1 MAARLT
7 NFEIYGDEPERL
19 ATFYAELFDW
29 RVEKAPGVDYWRIE
43 TGADAPGL
51 SAGGL
56 TRPPG
61 FGSHGWMPFV
71 QVASCEATLATA
83 ERLGGAVLKERTA
96 VPRVAWH
103 GVVADPAGN
112 RFMVWEP
119 DPTAFPPPEP
129 D

>member
-1 MAARLT
+1 MTAQLT
-7 NFEIYGDEPERL
+7 DFEIYGEEPELL
-19 ATFYAELFDW
+19 AGFYAGLF
-29 RVEKAPGVDYWRIE
+29 GWRIE
-43 TGADAPGL
+43 IGADAPALNG
-51 SAGGL
+51 GGL

-61 FGSHGWMPFV
+61 FGGHGWMPFV
-71 QVASCEATLATA
+71 QVASCEAALAAA

-112 RFMVWEP
+112 RFLVWEP
-119 DPTAFPPPEP
+119 DPRAFPPPEP

>member
-1 MAARLT
+1 MTAQLT
-7 NFEIYGDEPERL
+7 NFEIYGEEPELL
-19 ATFYAELFDW
+19 AGFYPGLFGW
-29 RVEKAPGVDYWRIE
+29 RIEKAPGVDYWRIE
-43 TGADAPGL
+43 IGADAPALNG
-51 SAGGL
+51 GGL

-61 FGSHGWMPFV
+61 FGGHGWMPFV
-71 QVASCEATLATA
+71 QVASCEAALAAA

-112 RFMVWEP
+112 RFLVWEP
-119 DPTAFPPPEP
+119 DPRAFPPPEP